1 MAVDYKP
8 LNRNQEFSTPQK
20 AALKK
25 VFGLAETA
33 ADPSTSA
40 TISRK
45 VVHLALSGHF
55 PANDKQAIQALFK
68 ELRSAID
75 ADDSSRDLAQVFSAW
90 TMEGAKR
97 LVIKNMANS
106 VVAMISA

>member
-8 LNRNQEFSTPQK
+8 LNRNQEFTTPQK

-33 ADPSTSA
+33 ANPSTSA

-45 VVHLALSGHF
+45 IIHTALSGYF
-55 PANDKQAIQALFK
+55 PYTEKKSLTRVFA
-68 ELRSAID
+68 ELRDAID
-75 ADDSSRDLAQVFSAW
+75 DDDAARDMTTVVGSTSFASDKRKIIR
-90 TMEGAKR
+90 TMTEA
-97 LVIKNMANS
+97 
-106 VVAMISA
+106 VVALISA